1 MSDDNP
7 NRPRTLGGGNSD
19 QPVPSSW
26 PRPDSSSHP
35 RVGRT
40 GGRVGGGTSC
50 VSYHI
55 IKSFS
60 APEFSCRAFSGSG
73 RRFATLGDD
82 NEDGDDEQQNYF
94 AGGERR

>member
-7 NRPRTLGGGNSD
+7 NRPRTLGDGNPNES
-19 QPVPSSW
+19 VPSSW
-26 PRPDSSSHP
+26 SRPESRP
-35 RVGRT
+35 RVGRI
-40 GGRVGGGTSC
+40 GGWGGGSTSC

-55 IKSFS
+55 TDSFS
-60 APEFSCRAFSGSG
+60 TFELSCRARSGSG

-82 NEDGDDEQQNYF
+82 NEDDDDEQQNYF